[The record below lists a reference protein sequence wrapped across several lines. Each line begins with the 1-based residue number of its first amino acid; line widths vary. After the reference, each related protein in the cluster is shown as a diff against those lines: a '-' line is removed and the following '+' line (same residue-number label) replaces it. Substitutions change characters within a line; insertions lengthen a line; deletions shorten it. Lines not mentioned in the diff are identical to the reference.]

1 MPTDSAVYGQK
12 DMMAKLDKMPLK
24 RLLARIRYRCWQFK
38 QVLFPKIDPALW
50 HKALMFLPVEYR
62 PYLEKLRPSERAHVL
77 RVFEAIERAENLSAE
92 ERDFLQLLALTHDLG
107 KGVTRHSLFFKI
119 VKVLFPISNA
129 KHCIEGA
136 RLLKRLK
143 ADRRL
148 IRLVLRHHQN
158 SPEDPVLRKFQSFD
172 DRL

>member
-1 MPTDSAVYGQK
+1 MT
-12 DMMAKLDKMPLK
+12 LK
-24 RLLARIRYRCWQFK
+24 RLLGRIRYRCWQFK
-38 QVLFPKIDPALW
+38 QVLFPRIDPALW
-50 HKALMFLPVEYR
+50 QKALMFLPAEYR

-77 RVFEAIERAENLSAE
+77 RVFEAVECAENISAE
-92 ERDFLQLLALTHDLG
+92 ERQFLQLLALTHDLG

-119 VKVLFPISNA
+119 LKVIFPISNA
-129 KHCIEGA
+129 KHCVEGA
-136 RLLKRLK
+136 RLLRMLK

-158 SPEDPVLRKFQSFD
+158 DTEDPVLKKFQSFD